1 MSLFFETKFVEANT
15 DALKKKWKKSRYREI
30 SRRDV
35 TLCPAEKNLHVW
47 PTQWRDP
54 MTRHS
59 AAKKYSS
66 RTVCQIDSNVH
77 FADHRSHAIT
87 PQWCQYQTG
96 SPHWQCVDRVEDKYT
111 CILQQATCWQRP
123 LLLCPQVDRST
134 APLKS
139 IPALRLVGGPANRSL
154 VAASRLMKERLMSRK
169 LDTGQETEKRP
180 S

>member
-1 MSLFFETKFVEANT
+1 MKNCIRPPYEKLKSLKLGFIENSNFENN
-15 DALKKKWKKSRYREI
+15 
-30 SRRDV
+30 RDPC
-35 TLCPAEKNLHVW
+35 CPAEKNLHVW

-77 FADHRSHAIT
+77 FADHCSHAIT

-180 S
+180 RSR

>member
-1 MSLFFETKFVEANT
+1 
-15 DALKKKWKKSRYREI
+15 
-30 SRRDV
+30 
-35 TLCPAEKNLHVW
+35 
-47 PTQWRDP
+47 

-77 FADHRSHAIT
+77 FADHCSHAIT

-180 S
+180 RRGYLLRAVRRLTLRWKLQILSYFYSFQLFQSIFGL